1 MPRIL
6 NSSSPAPKSRN
17 SEAAA
22 GSYHISRILLCYR
35 TLRHSQAFLG
45 ISVSRAGAQYG
56 WLNRNVFSQRGYTA
70 TLSEGSRGRCS
81 LPLPSFWSY
90 WPSLAS
96 LGLEPHHSNICT
108 CAHLASILMSPF
120 SVSEVPSSF
129 KVIRLGLILKQ
140 CDPILT

>member
-45 ISVSRAGAQYG
+45 ISVSRAGAQNG

-70 TLSEGSRGRCS
+70 TLSLKAPEEDAPCLFLASGVTGRPWHPLAWSRTTPTSAPVLTWHPSSC
-81 LPLPSFWSY
+81 LPSLCPKS
-90 WPSLAS
+90 PLLLKS
-96 LGLEPHHSNICT
+96 LG
-108 CAHLASILMSPF
+108 
-120 SVSEVPSSF
+120 
-129 KVIRLGLILKQ
+129 
-140 CDPILT
+140 